1 MNTSDQHLYCLFLH
15 LLLFFI
21 LSQPLFF
28 PSFIPSL
35 ISFNIHFS
43 VRLFFVFFCFH
54 FSLLHLFFLP
64 LLLHH
69 LFLFLFLFLFLST
82 TTSFLSPLPPSPLT
96 PQPPPLSLSPSPL
109 TPEPPLPFLL
119 LHLFLPPSPYS
130 SPCHHGRSKAE
141 KTWHHHRQAAARL
154 GAKSARTWRPSQSHL
169 IFQQGDRPTDH
180 SATRSTTAAF
190 VVCHD
195 EFSVIIF
202 LYYSHIRLSFIFLS

>member
-1 MNTSDQHLYCLFLH
+1 MKEITKSNSTIQGNSLYSIISTHNTHTHIWPYDTSQHTTFCAVLNTSDQHLYCLFLH

-69 LFLFLFLFLFLST
+69 LFLFLFLFLST

-141 KTWHHHRQAAARL
+141 KT
-154 GAKSARTWRPSQSHL
+154 
-169 IFQQGDRPTDH
+169 
-180 SATRSTTAAF
+180 
-190 VVCHD
+190 
-195 EFSVIIF
+195 
-202 LYYSHIRLSFIFLS
+202 